1 MSGLKNDSGYDTAAC
16 RQFDLDLQS
25 YLEGEDRPEVPA
37 HARECAYCAVIL
49 ADMEQ
54 LRVAS
59 RELPVGEP
67 PARLWSN
74 IRATLRAEGI
84 IHDPA
89 PAWSHW
95 IPRLFPSPAPVGA
108 LAGLAALALVLLLSP
123 QNFEKSGTSNIL
135 SNGEPVTVA
144 ALMPT
149 GVDVD
154 MVRTVK
160 EMEESYWS
168 RESSVEPGLQE
179 TYKKSLETLDASID
193 ECVLHC
199 KREPS
204 NALARHYLMLA
215 YQSKAEVLAS
225 ALEHSNR

>member
-1 MSGLKNDSGYDTAAC
+1 MPGLKNDSGYDTAAC
-16 RQFDLDLQS
+16 RQFDLNLQA
-25 YLEGEDRPEVPA
+25 YLEGEGRQEVSA
-37 HARECAYCAVIL
+37 HARACAYCAVVL
-49 ADMEQ
+49 ADLEQ

-59 RELPVGEP
+59 RELPVVEP

-84 IHDPA
+84 IHDPT

-95 IPRLFPSPAPVGA
+95 IPRLFPSPAPLGA
-108 LAGLAALALVLLLSP
+108 LAGLAILALALLQSP
-123 QNFEKSGTSNIL
+123 QSFENSGSSNIL
-135 SNGEPVTVA
+135 SNGAPVTVA
-144 ALMPT
+144 ALMPA
-149 GVDVD
+149 GADFD

-160 EMEESYWS
+160 EMEEAYWS
-168 RESSVEPGLQE
+168 RESLVEPALQD

-193 ECVLHC
+193 ECVRHC
-199 KREPS
+199 KREPGD
-204 NALARHYLMLA
+204 ALARHYLMLA

>member
-1 MSGLKNDSGYDTAAC
+1 MSGSKNDSGYDTAAC
-16 RQFDLDLQS
+16 HQFDLNLQA
-25 YLEGEDRPEVPA
+25 YLEGEARSEVPA

-54 LRVAS
+54 LRVAC
-59 RELPVGEP
+59 RDLPVDEP

-74 IRATLRAEGI
+74 IRATLSAEGI

-95 IPRLFPSPAPVGA
+95 IPRLFPSPAPLGA
-108 LAGLAALALVLLLSP
+108 VAGLAVLALVLLLSP
-123 QNFEKSGTSNIL
+123 QTFEKSGTSNIL
-135 SNGEPVTVA
+135 SNGEPVAVA
-144 ALMPT
+144 ALAPT
-149 GVDVD
+149 GGDFD

-168 RESSVEPGLQE
+168 RESSVEPPLQD
-179 TYKKSLETLDASID
+179 TYKKSLETLNASID
-193 ECVLHC
+193 ECVRHC
-199 KREPS
+199 KREPGNS
-204 NALARHYLMLA
+204 LARHYLMLA

>member
-1 MSGLKNDSGYDTAAC
+1 MSGLKSDSGHNAAAC
-16 RQFDLDLQS
+16 RQFDLNLQAH
-25 YLEGEDRPEVPA
+25 LEGEGRLEVSA

-49 ADMEQ
+49 EDLEQ
-54 LRVAS
+54 LRVAT
-59 RELPVGEP
+59 RELPGGEP

-74 IRATLRAEGI
+74 IRATLSAEGI

-95 IPRLFPSPAPVGA
+95 IPRLFPSPAPLGA
-108 LAGLAALALVLLLSP
+108 LAGLAVLALALLLSP
-123 QNFEKSGTSNIL
+123 QNFEKSGKSNML
-135 SNGEPVTVA
+135 SSGEPVTVA
-144 ALMPT
+144 ALAPT
-149 GVDVD
+149 GGDYD

-160 EMEESYWS
+160 DMEEAYWS
-168 RESSVEPGLQE
+168 RESFVEPGLQD

-193 ECVLHC
+193 ECVRHC
-199 KREPS
+199 RRDPG
-204 NALARHYLMLA
+204 NTLARHYLMLA